1 MANHVKVL
9 ICNTEYTIISQESQD
24 YVRNLAQMLD
34 GTLEELMQSD
44 PHISVTKALVLCAIS
59 YLDSAT
65 KAESNADNLREQ
77 IQTYL
82 EESTEA
88 RGESNDLKREIAS
101 LKKENQQLKAQL
113 LESSMPEDYKEPTV

>member
-1 MANHVKVL
+1 MANHVKVI
-9 ICNTEYTIISQESQD
+9 ICNTEYAIVSQESPE

-34 GTLEELMQSD
+34 GTLEELMQAD
-44 PHISVTKALVLCAIS
+44 PSISVTKALVLCAIS

-65 KAESNADNLREQ
+65 KAEASTDNLREQ

-82 EESTEA
+82 EESTDA

-113 LESSMPEDYKEPTV
+113 LESSMPENYKEPSV